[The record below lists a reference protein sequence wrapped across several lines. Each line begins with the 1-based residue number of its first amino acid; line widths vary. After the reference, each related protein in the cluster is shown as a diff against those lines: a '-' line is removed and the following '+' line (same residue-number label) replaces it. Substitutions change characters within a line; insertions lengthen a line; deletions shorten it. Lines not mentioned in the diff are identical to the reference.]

1 VVPIDHRL
9 APTRTKLDGQSDPS
23 EGEHMGAQRTSFAKL
38 QRDRA
43 KKAKAAQKRERRQ
56 SGAPETDELT
66 TPEVVD
72 EGGELSAPVLLQLIE
87 HIHQQFDAKE
97 ITFEEFEEK
106 KLDLLSRLPI
116 D

>member
-1 VVPIDHRL
+1 M
-9 APTRTKLDGQSDPS
+9 A
-23 EGEHMGAQRTSFAKL
+23 AQRTSFAKL

-56 SGAPETDELT
+56 SGATDEVT
-66 TPEVVD
+66 ETPTVVD
-72 EGGELSAPVLLQLIE
+72 DGGELSAPVLLGLIE
-87 HIHQQFDAKE
+87 EIHRQFDAKE

-106 KLDLLSRLPI
+106 KIDLLSRLPI